1 MLLSILRQRF
11 ITRRLY
17 DSPGAY
23 GYRNHRGSTTNSP
36 LFRET
41 MTKLPMKE
49 RVRYKKRMLVMKYVR
64 DREDCDY
71 MLWSVWDIVLKSI
84 IMKYL
89 CSNRPTELYPRDVL
103 HWFSDNYCIR
113 FLRFT
118 RAQAKLQVLL
128 DTPH

>member
-23 GYRNHRGSTTNSP
+23 WLPKSPRLHNSP

-41 MTKLPMKE
+41 MTKLPMTE
-49 RVRYKKRMLVMKYVR
+49 RVRYKKRMLVMNYTR

-71 MLWSVWDIVLKSI
+71 MLWSVWDTVLK
-84 IMKYL
+84 
-89 CSNRPTELYPRDVL
+89 
-103 HWFSDNYCIR
+103 
-113 FLRFT
+113 
-118 RAQAKLQVLL
+118 
-128 DTPH
+128 

>member
-1 MLLSILRQRF
+1 
-11 ITRRLY
+11 
-17 DSPGAY
+17 
-23 GYRNHRGSTTNSP
+23 
-36 LFRET
+36 
-41 MTKLPMKE
+41 
-49 RVRYKKRMLVMKYVR
+49 MLVMKYVR

-89 CSNRPTELYPRDVL
+89 CSNRPTELLYPRDVL